1 MENYKDILD
10 YFPSPEAKS
19 RVEELV
25 YVIDALSKKTPVKG
39 FHPSFYVPGWIGAI
53 QQMTVE
59 SKMNNFS
66 SKSYY
71 KQMNYLEFGDWII
84 KNSKEMAELQLR
96 NKAADPEMAELQS
109 ESIIRIF
116 DVIVALWI
124 NYCPEIATYCN
135 IEYLNNT
142 LISPAGMVHKGVSEN
157 LKSIGYSRNEKSE
170 GGINNSFSEFS
181 KNILYRLVGFI
192 LNIIIL
198 VFVFSIIS
206 AIFG

>member
-1 MENYKDILD
+1 MDILD
-10 YFPSPEAKS
+10 YFPSLEEKN

-25 YVIDALSKKTPVKG
+25 YVIDALSQKTPVKG

-71 KQMNYLEFGDWII
+71 KQMNYLEFGDWIM
-84 KNSKEMAELQLR
+84 KNSKEMAELQMR
-96 NKAADPEMAELQS
+96 NKTTDPELAKLQS

-135 IEYLNNT
+135 IEYMNNT
-142 LISPAGMVHKGVSEN
+142 LISPAGMVQKGVSEN
-157 LKSIGYSRNEKSE
+157 LKCIGYSKKERSE
-170 GGINNSFSEFS
+170 DNTNYSFSQFS
-181 KNILYRLVGFI
+181 KSVLYRLAGFV

-198 VFVFSIIS
+198 VFVFSIIG